1 MVVTSPYKMWLYL
14 ANPLKSIDFRDL
26 IVPTLCVGMQPV
38 TLRVTGRGASL
49 EAFPRWSMG
58 TIIGFISQPK
68 VAFQGLLQDPP
79 IVFIKS
85 TPI

>member
-14 ANPLKSIDFRDL
+14 VNALKGGDFRGL

-49 EAFPRWSMG
+49 EAFPRWSVG
-58 TIIGFISQPK
+58 TIMASSASQRS
-68 VAFQGLLQDPP
+68 FFEDCYRICQ
-79 IVFIKS
+79 
-85 TPI
+85 

>member
-1 MVVTSPYKMWLYL
+1 MRSK
-14 ANPLKSIDFRDL
+14 AL
-26 IVPTLCVGMQPV
+26 IS
-38 TLRVTGRGASL
+38 GAL
-49 EAFPRWSMG
+49 G
-58 TIIGFISQPK
+58 IYDIGFISQPK

>member
-14 ANPLKSIDFRDL
+14 ADALKSGDFRGL

-49 EAFPRWSMG
+49 EAFPRRSVG
-58 TIIGFISQPK
+58 TIIGFISEPK
-68 VAFQGLLQDPP
+68 AAFRGLLRNPP
-79 IVFIKS
+79 KVFIK
-85 TPI
+85 TPPI